1 MSFVDKGFELIE
13 KFITPLQTA
22 SLLDL
27 LAKLEVPPLRGG
39 LRRIDQLIP
48 QVAQLAKSETLINA
62 AQKRLTSTPKLVR
75 AIYFD
80 KSSENNWLVAW
91 HQDKTVAVTEKFE
104 NDEWGPWS
112 KKAGVWHVQP
122 PLSVLEN
129 MITIRIHLDEA
140 TSANGCL
147 KIVAGSHKHGL
158 LTNQKSQTLNKNN
171 VVYCEVAAGGALVM
185 RPHVL
190 HASEKSSVNRPRR
203 VLHFEYSSYELP
215 GDIAWAA

>member
-1 MSFVDKGFELIE
+1 MSFADSGFELIE
-13 KFITPLQTA
+13 RFITPLQTA
-22 SLLDL
+22 SLLEL
-27 LAKLEVPPLRGG
+27 LANVDVPPLRGG

-48 QVAQLAKSETLINA
+48 QVAQLAISETLLNA
-62 AQKRLTSTPKLVR
+62 AQKRLTNTPKLVR

-80 KSSENNWLVAW
+80 KSPENNWLVTW

-104 NDEWGPWS
+104 DEEWGPWS

-129 MITIRIHLDEA
+129 MITIRIHLDDA

-147 KIVAGSHKHGL
+147 KIVPGSHKLGIFKDEKTE
-158 LTNQKSQTLNKNN
+158 LTSKNN
-171 VVYCEVAAGGALVM
+171 IVYCEVAAGGALVM

-190 HASEKSSVNRPRR
+190 HASEKSSVDRPRR
-203 VLHFEYSSYELP
+203 VLHFEYSSYQLP
-215 GDIAWAA
+215 DDIAWAA